1 MRRRLLP
8 LSLCLCLFAATVVSA
23 QEPALEVARIL
34 DAWTSFRWGQDCLVW
49 VVHYPQELV
58 DPWVR
63 VEGSRQGFSPYE
75 METSAQS
82 FRKSLRMDEALAFLL
97 SVYNFGSRPVQLG
110 PVEKRLFLELP
121 DGRRIAPLS
130 FEERLASPI
139 EGLVQG
145 LVFFPRQEEAFSLV
159 LTGLGPAPE
168 TRFDFAGRVSGG
180 EIEELVVELPPLP
193 QEPQKAPSPPDPVVA
208 PSPAVASPPVGEPS
222 TTSDPAFEP
231 PPPFLL
237 LPSDPLPLKTEATV
251 AAPDEEVPPVVAS
264 EEPLEVP
271 AAEVA
276 EKEPPF
282 RSREET
288 LETFLRL
295 WSAGET
301 GPLYRLLSDESRLL
315 VSEETFAREA
325 LSRSFRLSLRD
336 GYRTTW
342 LDENKVK
349 VTAAQKL
356 VFVRVLQSETFRLV
370 RQEGGWRV
378 VW

>member
-1 MRRRLLP
+1 MRRRLL
-8 LSLCLCLFAATVVSA
+8 LLFLCLSAATVASA

-34 DAWTSFRWGQDCLVW
+34 DAWTSFRWGQDCLIW

-97 SVYNFGSRPVQLG
+97 SVYNFGSRPVQIS

-121 DGRRIAPLS
+121 DGRRVAPLS

-168 TRFDFAGRVSGG
+168 TRFDFAAGRASGG
-180 EIEELVVELPPLP
+180 GDVEEIVVELPPLP
-193 QEPQKAPSPPDPVVA
+193 QEPQKTPSPPDPVIASSAAVPGSPVEEPPAAA
-208 PSPAVASPPVGEPS
+208 PE
-222 TTSDPAFEP
+222 FEP

-237 LPSDPLPLKTEATV
+237 MPSDPLPLKTEATI
-251 AAPDEEVPPVVAS
+251 AAVDAEVPPVVAS
-264 EEPLEVP
+264 EEPLEVSP
-271 AAEVA
+271 SEVA

-315 VSEETFAREA
+315 LSEETFAREA

-342 LDENKVK
+342 LDENRVK